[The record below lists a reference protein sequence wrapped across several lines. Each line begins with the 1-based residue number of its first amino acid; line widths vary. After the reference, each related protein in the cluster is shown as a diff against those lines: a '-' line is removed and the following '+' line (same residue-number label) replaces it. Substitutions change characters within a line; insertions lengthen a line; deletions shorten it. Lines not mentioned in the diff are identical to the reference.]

1 MSEDK
6 KVINKKV
13 ADKKVANK
21 KVANKKVANKKVAN
35 KKVVD
40 KKVINKKVADKKVAD
55 KKVADKK
62 VADKKVADK
71 SIQSV
76 LSPHVT
82 EKATMVADKLN
93 QVIFKVR
100 KDATKM
106 QVKEAIET
114 MFKVDVKAVNLLNV
128 KGKTKRASRNSMGKR
143 ADWKKAYVSVQ
154 TGQEINFTGE

>member
-6 KVINKKV
+6 KVTAKKV
-13 ADKKVANK
+13 TAKKVTAK
-21 KVANKKVANKKVAN
+21 KVTAKKAPTKTAPAKKAPA
-35 KKVVD
+35 KT
-40 KKVINKKVADKKVAD
+40 AP
-55 KKVADKK
+55 
-62 VADKKVADK
+62 DK
-71 SIQSV
+71 SLQSV

-100 KDATKM
+100 KDATKI

-114 MFKVDVKAVNLLNV
+114 MFKVDVKNVNLLNV

-143 ADWKKAYVSVQ
+143 ADWKKAYVSIQ
-154 TGQEINFTGE
+154 AGQEINFTGE

>member
-1 MSEDK
+1 VSEDK
-6 KVINKKV
+6 KVIDKKVIDKKV
-13 ADKKVANK
+13 ADKKV
-21 KVANKKVANKKVAN
+21 
-35 KKVVD
+35 VD
-40 KKVINKKVADKKVAD
+40 KKVADKKVADKKVAD

-71 SIQSV
+71 SLQSV

-106 QVKEAIET
+106 QVKEAIEA

-143 ADWKKAYVSVQ
+143 ADWKKAYVSIQ

>member
-1 MSEDK
+1 VSEDK
-6 KVINKKV
+6 KVI
-13 ADKKVANK
+13 
-21 KVANKKVANKKVAN
+21 
-35 KKVVD
+35 
-40 KKVINKKVADKKVAD
+40 DKKVAD
-55 KKVADKK
+55 KKVIDKK
-62 VADKKVADK
+62 VADKKVIDKKVADKKVIDKKVADKKVIDKKVADK
-71 SIQSV
+71 SLQSV

-106 QVKEAIET
+106 QVKEAIEA

-143 ADWKKAYVSVQ
+143 ADWKKAYVSIQ

>member
-6 KVINKKV
+6 KVTAKKV
-13 ADKKVANK
+13 TAKKVTAK
-21 KVANKKVANKKVAN
+21 KVTAKKVTAKTAPTKT
-35 KKVVD
+35 
-40 KKVINKKVADKKVAD
+40 
-55 KKVADKK
+55 
-62 VADKKVADK
+62 VADK
-71 SIQSV
+71 SLQSV

-100 KDATKM
+100 KDATKI

-114 MFKVDVKAVNLLNV
+114 MFKVDVKNVNLLNV

-143 ADWKKAYVSVQ
+143 ADWKKAYVSIQ
-154 TGQEINFTGE
+154 AGQEINFTGE

>member
-6 KVINKKV
+6 KVIDKKV
-13 ADKKVANK
+13 ADKKV
-21 KVANKKVANKKVAN
+21 
-35 KKVVD
+35 
-40 KKVINKKVADKKVAD
+40 IDKKVAD

-62 VADKKVADK
+62 VIDKKVADK
-71 SIQSV
+71 SLQSV

-106 QVKEAIET
+106 QVKEAIEA

-143 ADWKKAYVSVQ
+143 ADWKKAYVSIQ

>member
-1 MSEDK
+1 VSEDK
-6 KVINKKV
+6 KVI
-13 ADKKVANK
+13 
-21 KVANKKVANKKVAN
+21 
-35 KKVVD
+35 
-40 KKVINKKVADKKVAD
+40 DKKVAD
-55 KKVADKK
+55 KKVIDKKVADKK
-62 VADKKVADK
+62 VIDKKVADKKVIDKKVADK

-143 ADWKKAYVSVQ
+143 ADWKKAYVSIQ

>member
-6 KVINKKV
+6 KVIDKKV
-13 ADKKVANK
+13 ADKKV
-21 KVANKKVANKKVAN
+21 
-35 KKVVD
+35 
-40 KKVINKKVADKKVAD
+40 IDKKVAD

-62 VADKKVADK
+62 VVDKKVIDKKVADK
-71 SIQSV
+71 SLQSV

-106 QVKEAIET
+106 QVKEAIEA

-143 ADWKKAYVSVQ
+143 ADWKKAYVSIQ

>member
-1 MSEDK
+1 VSKDK
-6 KVINKKV
+6 KVI
-13 ADKKVANK
+13 
-21 KVANKKVANKKVAN
+21 
-35 KKVVD
+35 
-40 KKVINKKVADKKVAD
+40 DKKVAD

-62 VADKKVADK
+62 VIDKKVADKKVADK
-71 SIQSV
+71 KVIDKKVADKSLQSV

-106 QVKEAIET
+106 QVKEAIEV

-143 ADWKKAYVSVQ
+143 ADWKKAYVSIQ